1 VLGDVEF
8 RLEVRTIQIT
18 VHVEGGGGAYKGEI
32 KMICLVNRMKFKVKG

>member
-18 VHVEGGGGAYKGEI
+18 VHVEGDEI